1 MHSIL
6 KRNCSRMT
14 LFTGSSQVAEI
25 LSRDLHGKIKI
36 EDAGYNWKILGPDV
50 SHVDFIAY
58 TADQVKRFI

>member
-1 MHSIL
+1 
-6 KRNCSRMT
+6 MT